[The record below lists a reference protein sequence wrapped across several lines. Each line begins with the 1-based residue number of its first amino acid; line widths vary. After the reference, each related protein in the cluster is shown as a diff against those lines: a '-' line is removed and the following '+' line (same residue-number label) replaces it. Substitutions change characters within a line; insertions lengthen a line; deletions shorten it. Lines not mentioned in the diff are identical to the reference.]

1 MSISGDGYSVAPL
14 TNFPGTVS
22 GVRMG
27 RPPLGVKETKVRLT
41 LDQIARI
48 EAIAGPNRMAHFIRE
63 AVENELKLREGQR
76 EKPKG

>member
-1 MSISGDGYSVAPL
+1 MKASL

-22 GVRMG
+22 GSRMG

-48 EAIAGPNRMAHFIRE
+48 EAIAGPNRMATFIRE
-63 AVENELKLREGQR
+63 AVEAELKKREA

>member
-22 GVRMG
+22 GSRMG

-48 EAIAGPNRMAHFIRE
+48 DAIAGPNRMAQFIRD
-63 AVENELKLREGQR
+63 AVENELKRREA
-76 EKPKG
+76 EKPKT